1 MKKYNKLD
9 VIVSAIAFILI
20 IAVAATLGALQI
32 LEVINFNTSAFLLMF
47 TILTLGS
54 GLYVTIFGIVKKA
67 GYELAV
73 GGILFAVGVVLL
85 FIMLKIHVAVVIIV
99 GVALLLIVIL
109 SLFILKAGSLH
120 VERAN
125 ESEDFIPYTEKL
137 KIQKQEEKEREA
149 ELPKIK
155 TFKD

>member
-1 MKKYNKLD
+1 
-9 VIVSAIAFILI
+9 
-20 IAVAATLGALQI
+20 
-32 LEVINFNTSAFLLMF
+32 MF
-47 TILTLGS
+47 SVLTLGS
-54 GLYVTIFGIVKKA
+54 GLYVTIFGIVKKL

-73 GGILFAVGVVLL
+73 GGILFAIGIVLL
-85 FIMLKIHVAVVIIV
+85 FIMLKIHLAIIIIV
-99 GVALLLIVIL
+99 GASLLLITIL

-120 VERAN
+120 VERTN
-125 ESEDFIPYTEKL
+125 ESEGFVPYNEQL